1 MNRTIESRKQSRGTS
16 SIVWLFLGI
25 LLLVSV
31 FISFGLGRYAI
42 PLPHV
47 GGILL
52 QRLLPIDPYWS
63 ATDERVVMLIRFPRI
78 LLALVSGG
86 GLALSGA
93 VLQGIFRNPL
103 VGPQVI
109 GVSTGSGFGGALAIM
124 LFSSQFIT
132 MGFAFVFGLLAVLIV
147 FGLSRMQGRSPVLMV
162 VLAGVIA
169 GALFSALTSLIKYVA
184 DPYDKLPA
192 IVVWLMGSFATATY
206 KTLQVAAVPIILAG
220 VFLYLIR
227 FRLNIVSLGEEEAE
241 AMGVNT
247 DRLRWMIL
255 TAVSVVTAAVVSA
268 AGIVGWIG
276 LVVPHIAR
284 MIVGPDHRRLL
295 PASALIGGI
304 YTLWIDNI
312 ARAATPAEIPL
323 GIITAI
329 IGAPV
334 FGYLLKRTQAKGWK
348 HD

>member
-1 MNRTIESRKQSRGTS
+1 M
-16 SIVWLFLGI
+16 
-25 LLLVSV
+25 
-31 FISFGLGRYAI
+31 

-47 GGILL
+47 VGVLF
-52 QRLLPIDPYWS
+52 QRLLPIEPYWS
-63 ATDERVVMLIRFPRI
+63 ATDARVVTLIRLPRI
-78 LLALVSGG
+78 LLALVSGA

-109 GVSTGSGFGGALAIM
+109 GVSTGSGFGGALAI
-124 LFSSQFIT
+124 LFFSSQFMM
-132 MGFAFVFGLLAVLIV
+132 MGFAFVFGLISVAIV
-147 FGLSRMQGRSPVLMV
+147 FALSRMHGRSPVLMV
-162 VLAGVIA
+162 VLAGIIA
-169 GALFSALTSLIKYVA
+169 GALFNALTSLIKYVA

-192 IVVWLMGSFATATY
+192 IVVWLMGSFATTTY
-206 KTLQVAAVPIILAG
+206 KTLAIAAVPIVLAG
-220 VFLYLIR
+220 MFLYLVR

-255 TAVSVVTAAVVSA
+255 TAVSVVTAAIVSA

-295 PASALIGGI
+295 PAAAVIGGI

-329 IGAPV
+329 IAVPV